1 MTSLQGTSSPSPT
14 PNKICV
20 FASTLAGHSPLHLA
34 SARSLAGLLHARG
47 IHLVYGG
54 GTTGLMG
61 ALAKERVRLGG
72 KETVVGVIPTALLG
86 TERGASDASQPE
98 RKGETETGNSLVD
111 KVKLKLGLK
120 NKDQKAKAGQ
130 ETAGCTAVG
139 KPSKVAAIG
148 SASLVGEDIYGL
160 TIPTDSLSA
169 RKALMISLVAN
180 AGPGSGFIALSG
192 GFGSLDEIMEVVTFR
207 QMGMHRKK
215 MVLYNVDGYWDGLVA
230 WMENAI
236 EKGFLRE
243 QAREMLLLRGNA
255 EDCVDAL
262 QVGSVGEP
270 LATGQNQE
278 DRC

>member
-1 MTSLQGTSSPSPT
+1 MTSHQVIPSPSPT
-14 PNKICV
+14 PTKICV
-20 FASTLAGHSPLHLA
+20 FASTLVGHSPLHLA

-72 KETVVGVIPTALLG
+72 KETVVGVIPTALLD
-86 TERGASDASQPE
+86 TERGAHNLSQPV
-98 RKGETETGNSLVD
+98 RKGETEAETSLVD
-111 KVKLKLGLK
+111 KVRLKLGLK
-120 NKDQKAKAGQ
+120 NKDQKAKAGH
-130 ETAGCTAVG
+130 EATACAAAVG
-139 KPSKVAAIG
+139 KTSKPPEVVA
-148 SASLVGEDIYGL
+148 SASLVGENIYGL
-160 TIPTDSLSA
+160 IIPTDSLSA

-207 QMGMHRKK
+207 QMGMHRKN
-215 MVLYNVDGYWDGLVA
+215 MVLYNVDGYWDGLLA
-230 WMENAI
+230 WMENAM

-243 QAREMLLLRGNA
+243 QAREMLLVRGNA

-262 QVGSVGEP
+262 HQAGSVG
-270 LATGQNQE
+270 
-278 DRC
+278 

>member
-1 MTSLQGTSSPSPT
+1 MTSHRETSSHSPT
-14 PNKICV
+14 PTKICV

-61 ALAKERVRLGG
+61 ALARERVRLGG

-86 TERGASDASQPE
+86 TERGASNPSQSVW
-98 RKGETETGNSLVD
+98 KGETEAENSWVN
-111 KVKLKLGLK
+111 KFRLKLGLK
-120 NKDQKAKAGQ
+120 NKDQNAKAGQ
-130 ETAGCTAVG
+130 EAAACAAAG
-139 KPSKVAAIG
+139 KPPKLSEVA

-180 AGPGSGFIALSG
+180 AGLGSGFLALSG
-192 GFGSLDEIMEVVTFR
+192 GFGSLDEIMEVLTFR
-207 QMGMHRKK
+207 QMGMHRKN

-230 WMENAI
+230 WMETAI

-243 QAREMLLLRGNA
+243 QAREMLLVRGSA

-262 QVGSVGEP
+262 QVGSVG
-270 LATGQNQE
+270 
-278 DRC
+278 

>member
-1 MTSLQGTSSPSPT
+1 
-14 PNKICV
+14 
-20 FASTLAGHSPLHLA
+20 
-34 SARSLAGLLHARG
+34 
-47 IHLVYGG
+47 
-54 GTTGLMG
+54 MG

-72 KETVVGVIPTALLG
+72 KETVVGVIPTALQG
-86 TERGASDASQPE
+86 TERRASDLSQPVQ
-98 RKGETETGNSLVD
+98 KGETQVEKGWAD

-120 NKDQKAKAGQ
+120 NKDQKARSGQ
-130 ETAGCTAVG
+130 KIAASLAVG
-139 KPSKVAAIG
+139 KPLKSSTVA

-160 TIPTDSLSA
+160 IIPTDSLSA

-207 QMGMHRKK
+207 QMGIHRKN
-215 MVLYNVDGYWDGLVA
+215 MILYNVDGYWDGLAA

-262 QVGSVGEP
+262 QAGSVAEP
-270 LATGQNQE
+270 LATAKNQE
-278 DRC
+278 DRSQS

>member
-1 MTSLQGTSSPSPT
+1 MTFHQETSSPSLTPT
-14 PNKICV
+14 KICV
-20 FASTLAGHSPLHLA
+20 FASTVAGHSPIHLA

-86 TERGASDASQPE
+86 TERGASNPSQPV
-98 RKGETETGNSLVD
+98 RKGETEAENSWVD
-111 KVKLKLGLK
+111 KVRLKLGLK
-120 NKDQKAKAGQ
+120 NKDQKAAAGKSPKI
-130 ETAGCTAVG
+130 TAV
-139 KPSKVAAIG
+139 A
-148 SASLVGEDIYGL
+148 SASLVSEDIYGL

-169 RKALMISLVAN
+169 RKELMISLVAN
-180 AGPGSGFIALSG
+180 AGAGSGFLALSG

-207 QMGMHRKK
+207 QMGLHQKN

-243 QAREMLLLRGNA
+243 QAREMLLVRGNA

-262 QVGSVGEP
+262 QVGSVSEP
-270 LATGQNQE
+270 LATGKNQE
-278 DRC
+278 DH

>member
-86 TERGASDASQPE
+86 TERGASNASQPV

-111 KVKLKLGLK
+111 KVKLTLGLK

-130 ETAGCTAVG
+130 ETAVG
-139 KPSKVAAIG
+139 KRSKLAAIG

-169 RKALMISLVAN
+169 RKAIMISLVAN

-192 GFGSLDEIMEVVTFR
+192 GFGSLDEIMEVVMFR

-215 MVLYNVDGYWDGLVA
+215 MVLYNVDGYWDGLVG

-243 QAREMLLLRGNA
+243 QAREMLLVRGNA

-270 LATGQNQE
+270 LATGKNQE
-278 DRC
+278 DR